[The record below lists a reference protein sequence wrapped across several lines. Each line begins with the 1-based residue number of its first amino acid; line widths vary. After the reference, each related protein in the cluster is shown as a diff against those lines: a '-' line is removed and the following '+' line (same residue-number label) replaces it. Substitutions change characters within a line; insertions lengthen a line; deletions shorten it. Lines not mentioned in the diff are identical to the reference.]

1 MFFNEIFFSYYKIIN
16 HLMHNQTNKR
26 LDFSNKIVLV
36 TGGTGALGRAI
47 TRSFIL
53 RGLLIHDY
61 VALGLAGFI
70 GFASNSWLIAS
81 LFTYTAENFPTSI
94 RSIASGAVEGLGSA
108 LAAIGPIIF
117 VLLHPYG
124 FLSIMTDLASFLSV
138 AAAVIILLG
147 NRSVGISLEQLNK

>member
-1 MFFNEIFFSYYKIIN
+1 MADKFERKYQFVIA
-16 HLMHNQTNKR
+16 
-26 LDFSNKIVLV
+26 
-36 TGGTGALGRAI
+36 ALIMMGFA
-47 TRSFIL
+47 FIL

-94 RSIASGAVEGLGSA
+94 RSIDSGAVEGLGSA

-124 FLSIMTDLASFLSV
+124 FLSIMTDLAFFLSV